1 MIRGEHEFRMPADR
15 VKLKELED
23 ILSQKDGEMQQQ
35 QAEMEALRLQ
45 SEQLLKEKQELAVEL
60 QAKDLEIERM
70 RQRQQSDSQE
80 LIEAKQQIEAKDN
93 LLND

>member
-1 MIRGEHEFRMPADR
+1 
-15 VKLKELED
+15 
-23 ILSQKDGEMQQQ
+23 MQQQ

-45 SEQLLKEKQELAVEL
+45 SEQLLKDKQELAVEL
-60 QAKDLEIERM
+60 RAKDLEIELM

-80 LIEAKQQIEAKDN
+80 LIEAKRQIEAKDN

>member
-70 RQRQQSDSQE
+70 RQRQQSDYQE
-80 LIEAKQQIEAKDN
+80 LIEAKRQIEAKDN

>member
-1 MIRGEHEFRMPADR
+1 MPADR
-15 VKLKELED
+15 VKLKELEE

-60 QAKDLEIERM
+60 RAKDLEIELM

-80 LIEAKQQIEAKDN
+80 LIEANRQIEAKDN